1 MNYLK
6 VSFCATALIVI
17 FACGETAISS
27 SSEDS
32 SLPDVTRATYIA
44 TNMLMG
50 TSKNISSP
58 LCRLSYYESFAPIT
72 DVEISAIGVDH
83 DVETTVPRH
92 FTGLG
97 IAAINDPSSL
107 AQLNSELL
115 AHARSDSMIGIN
127 DDISVNRMIQPVI
140 VAYGHSKNSFAADE
154 QREIERWI
162 GRIVDQVER
171 DPRTKGLPRL
181 HNIRYRNALNQMLLG
196 IASNNDRRVQRALR
210 VYRSAIDG
218 LRNDGSFRDDSERGG
233 SSLNYQADS
242 TATLVT
248 IAELAA
254 NQGIDLYSYGSDKT
268 ISTAVNFTLDATL
281 NTDLIFPYA
290 RRSSER
296 WQDKAEFTARTP
308 WTGWQQQSNAEWAFY
323 WIDRFPNSA
332 ETAKILA
339 SVDYV
344 QRKLENRVNAD
355 WDFDWRVGGSAAC
368 FTSG

>member
-1 MNYLK
+1 MNLQK
-6 VSFCATALIVI
+6 PFFAIALTV
-17 FACGETAISS
+17 FAACSETAAIPVSAD
-27 SSEDS
+27 DS
-32 SLPDVTRATYIA
+32 TMPVARANYVSA
-44 TNMLMG
+44 NMLLG
-50 TSKNISSP
+50 TSRDTSSR
-58 LCRLSYYESFAPIT
+58 LCQLSYY
-72 DVEISAIGVDH
+72 DVFEPVIDVRVSQVGIDH

-97 IAAINDPSSL
+97 IAAVNDPVAREQLRGDLLNNARAGGFLSL
-107 AQLNSELL
+107 
-115 AHARSDSMIGIN
+115 D
-127 DDISVNRMIQPVI
+127 DDISVNRMLQPVL
-140 VAYGHSKNSFAADE
+140 VAYGQNKSAFSAAE
-154 QREIERWI
+154 QQEIEVWFN
-162 GRIVDQVER
+162 RIVNKIER
-171 DPRTKGLPRL
+171 SENTTGLPRL

-196 IASNNDRRVQRALR
+196 IVSNNDRRVQNAIR
-210 VYRSAIDG
+210 VYRSAING
-218 LRNDGSFRDDSERGG
+218 LRNDGSFQDDSERGG

-254 NQGIDLYSYGSDKT
+254 NQGIDLYSYGNDKT

-332 ETAKILA
+332 ETAKILT
-339 SVDYV
+339 SVEYV